1 MPRFHIEA
9 HVERRMVF
17 TPAGMNYIERF
28 NGVDPLTLEP
38 RLPLYIARGDLPQP
52 KVAGRDVVL
61 VHVLVEAANARA
73 AFERVAA
80 CVNPMQFI
88 SNNPFTA
95 VPDTDPD
102 AAAIAAFEA
111 IAAASATGA

>member
-17 TPAGMNYIERF
+17 TPDGTNYLARF
-28 NGVDPLTLEP
+28 NGQDPLTLEP
-38 RLPLYIARGDLPQP
+38 RLPVYIARADLPQP

-61 VHVLVEAANARA
+61 VHALIEAGNARA

-80 CVNPMQFI
+80 CVNPMQFV

-102 AAAIAAFEA
+102 AAAIASFEE
-111 IAAASATGA
+111 IVAASATGA